1 MLTTPNLLLFAV
13 MLMTVAAAVFDVRDR
28 RIPNLLTAPFF
39 VLGLIIQIVLTATGN
54 GGELGSGLLAALISF
69 VILGGM
75 WMAGG
80 IGAGDAKL
88 MMAIGIWLGLPQ
100 TLLIMA
106 GSLITTLV
114 ILVAVKG
121 LRRFGVPIGILL
133 QPAHLPGRSA
143 NTRVVRGVRLKRGIP
158 FALGVCATTWVFASA
173 KIVLENGSIG

>member
-1 MLTTPNLLLFAV
+1 M
-13 MLMTVAAAVFDVRDR
+13 
-28 RIPNLLTAPFF
+28 
-39 VLGLIIQIVLTATGN
+39 
-54 GGELGSGLLAALISF
+54 ISF

-88 MMAIGIWLGLPQ
+88 MMAIGIWLGLGE

-133 QPAHLPGRSA
+133 QPAHVPGRSA

-158 FALGVCATTWVFASA
+158 FALGVCATTWVIAAA
-173 KIVLENGSIG
+173 KIVLANGSIG